1 RVAEASSG
9 NGVIVCHY
17 IVEAT
22 KIVFVEREFDL
33 GGGKKQVQRFQVP
46 ETVREIRQVRVVVKD
61 AQISTAAGQR
71 LEGNELWKRVKPG
84 DVVVVSA
91 DGGMIDPAFLRV
103 LTRDTLVIVTPRQPG
118 PPMAPPPVPLEK
130 KN

>member
-1 RVAEASSG
+1 MAMRFVLIATGLLAFAQTARSQAPMGLPKSAPPQLLTVAEATSG

-61 AQISTAAGQR
+61 AQI
-71 LEGNELWKRVKPG
+71 
-84 DVVVVSA
+84 
-91 DGGMIDPAFLRV
+91 
-103 LTRDTLVIVTPRQPG
+103 
-118 PPMAPPPVPLEK
+118 
-130 KN
+130 